1 MSKCIYCHERKG
13 KRPCPALS
21 GVICSQ
27 CCGTHRIVNIACH
40 SDCVYLDTNVEYQQK
55 RVGDQFEQERRTFY
69 KDLLEQSG
77 DKAAEMFYFL
87 EAVTFKHF
95 QAKSDAQDG
104 EVIAAIQA
112 LRRSFSP
119 IHVPEG
125 MAPPFTEALKKEYD
139 AFMEGEKPD
148 AQLVSEV
155 LDRGLT
161 FISEFSGTG
170 LRSNRFLSGL
180 IGFLKSRHPDVA
192 EKLTKL
198 GTTGGRIILP
208 GSVPMEDQPRALG

>member
-1 MSKCIYCHERKG
+1 MSKCIFCHERKG
-13 KRPCPALS
+13 KRPCPAL
-21 GVICSQ
+21 GGAICSQ
-27 CCGTHRIVNIACH
+27 CCGTHRVVSIACH

-55 RVGDQFEQERRTFY
+55 RVGDQFEQERRAFY

-125 MAPPFTEALKKEYD
+125 MAPPFTQALKKEYD

-148 AQLVSEV
+148 AQMVSEV

-192 EKLTKL
+192 EKLTTL

-208 GSVPMEDQPRALG
+208 GSVPMEDQPSTLG

>member
-13 KRPCPALS
+13 KRPCPAL
-21 GVICSQ
+21 GGAICSQ
-27 CCGTHRIVNIACH
+27 CCGTHRVVNIACH
-40 SDCVYLDTNVEYQQK
+40 SDCVYLDSNVEYQQK

-148 AQLVSEV
+148 TQMVSEV

-180 IGFLKSRHPDVA
+180 IGFLKSCHPDVA

-198 GTTGGRIILP
+198 GTAGGRIILP
-208 GSVPMEDQPRALG
+208 GSAPVEDQPRTLG